1 MENKIGMV
9 NNINELNKKTI
20 KIASLLGAVEAL
32 KTAQDTIEA
41 MKKVVED
48 DLKKLEDC
56 DE

>member
-1 MENKIGMV
+1 MV
-9 NNINELNKKTI
+9 NDINELNKKTI

-32 KTAQDTIEA
+32 TTAQDTIEA